1 MMRMLQYTYLKLAH
15 GFLWSKLLAE
25 SAETR
30 WTYVISHA
38 NDMYGGGSETGMSR
52 RFWIRMIIHRNGIPA
67 AKQDCMDFMYNC

>member
-52 RFWIRMIIHRNGIPA
+52 RFWI
-67 AKQDCMDFMYNC
+67 